1 MSWHF
6 FQCKIMSRSKK
17 AVKNH
22 FSGPWRAQWHAVS
35 HTLCWNCFHATHH
48 VGLPQRFTHAVHLL
62 WAGAAHDKVLRHHGA
77 TDQIQGAD
85 ERLKGFGIQPS
96 NDRLDVVWPEP
107 GGDHSGCQG
116 WVSRYSSAQ
125 RVISCSAQRECTH
138 LLSYNRLD
146 TMLMKVLGL
155 IWRPSFSSYRFS
167 RNLSL
172 WDLSKEDIS
181 L

>member
-6 FQCKIMSRSKK
+6 FQCKIMSRGSKK
-17 AVKNH
+17 AVN
-22 FSGPWRAQWHAVS
+22 FSGPWRAQWHPVS

-77 TDQIQGAD
+77 ADQIQGAD

-116 WVSRYSSAQ
+116 WLVATPLRCVPFHAVHNVSALTSSHTTGWTP
-125 RVISCSAQRECTH
+125 CS
-138 LLSYNRLD
+138 
-146 TMLMKVLGL
+146 
-155 IWRPSFSSYRFS
+155 WRS
-167 RNLSL
+167 
-172 WDLSKEDIS
+172 WV
-181 L
+181 